1 MAGVLCQEG
10 QELTHEGS
18 WLYVNEA
25 DMKVVNRGTFTTGGF
40 SPYCT
45 SGSYVS
51 TFTNEGTMNFDGTN
65 DEYATFHVQ
74 NFMNSGKLVI
84 DSCYSFM
91 VDGSFVNTGTIF
103 LSDIESFTGQI
114 DNSNGTIV
122 YDHNSTIGA
131 RLLDALKN
139 SGGTVITKEEYEQVK
154 PQTFSITYELNG
166 GTYIDGAENPSEY
179 VYDPANPDAE
189 LKIPNQPIKKGCTFM
204 GWHDGQN
211 NIGVQPVI
219 YTIDRKSK
227 ALSAIW
233 EENRYEIHYELD
245 GGVIESGDNPVSYT
259 VSGESFTLRAPVKP
273 GYRFDGWTGSNGQQP
288 QDTVT
293 VVKGSVGNLTF
304 RANWTPRGDID
315 YAVKIYYQR
324 ADGTYSD
331 TPDKTEAW
339 KGETNFQVT
348 ISAAT
353 YIREGFEPDT
363 EKSQVSGTVVPDGS
377 LCLTMYYKRKTCQL
391 SFFRWDNTVA
401 AVETAAYGTAVK
413 PPEIEREAEA
423 DYTYEFL
430 GWAAGSPDGDIVSEP
445 ITAEGDCSYYTVFKS
460 IPNFRTITFET
471 TNGFVL
477 PENPVLRVM
486 KGEKYEI
493 SLGLENE
500 FYCIGTPEWG
510 HTLREYHI
518 YGTKESGEIVTLQW
532 NEDFF
537 LNQDGFGKPVVLT
550 IPKVEYDL
558 TIILC
563 PKYHEEHDYWV
574 SEIPSTETAPGKRT
588 EFCYF
593 CGKTIVTELPV
604 ATELPGAT
612 EPPAGTPV
620 PTQPAAT
627 FTPEA
632 TQLPVAT
639 KSPEATELPVP
650 TKSPETTEPPA
661 GTPVPTQPA
670 ATFTPQ
676 ATNPPLVVVPS
687 PGLPASAAPTVS
699 PEPKSAERIVIVK
712 RIRSSESVNRL
723 KWKKVNGADGY
734 RIYAARC
741 GGGRKLKK
749 VKEIKSGNQTVFSHK
764 KLKKNTYYRYRVVA
778 YKNEGKIKKIIGR
791 SLILHTLTE
800 GSKKYGNPRRVSVR
814 GKKLSLAAGASVK
827 ISASVHSKGKKIK
840 RHVPKIR
847 YVVSDPL
854 VAGISPGGRLQ
865 AKKKGNCRIYAVAQN
880 GAYVSI
886 LCRVHD

>member
-65 DEYATFHVQ
+65 DEDATFHVQ
-74 NFMNSGKLVI
+74 NFMNNGKLVI

-91 VDGSFVNTGTIF
+91 IDGSFVNTGTIF

-189 LKIPNQPIKKGCTFM
+189 LKIPNQPIKKGCTFK

-219 YTIDRKSK
+219 YTMDKKSK
-227 ALSAIW
+227 VLSAIW

-401 AVETAAYGTAVK
+401 AVETAAYGTAVE

-445 ITAEGDCSYYTVFKS
+445 ITAEGDGSYYTVFKS

-486 KGEKYEI
+486 KGEEYEI

-550 IPKVEYDL
+550 IPKVEHDL
-558 TIILC
+558 TIMLC

-574 SEIPSTETAPGKRT
+574 SEIPSTETVPGKRT
-588 EFCYF
+588 EFCYL

-604 ATELPGAT
+604 ATKQ
-612 EPPAGTPV
+612 PAGTPV
-620 PTQPAAT
+620 PAQPSAT
-627 FTPEA
+627 AVP
-632 TQLPVAT
+632 QAT
-639 KSPEATELPVP
+639 KLPG
-650 TKSPETTEPPA
+650 ETEPPA
-661 GTPVPTQPA
+661 
-670 ATFTPQ
+670 
-676 ATNPPLVVVPS
+676 
-687 PGLPASAAPTVS
+687 VS
-699 PEPKSAERIVIVK
+699 TEPKRAESIVIVK
-712 RIRSSESVNRL
+712 RIRSSENVNRL
-723 KWKKVNGADGY
+723 KWKKVKGADGY

-741 GGGRKLKK
+741 GKDRKMKK
-749 VKEIKSGNQTVFSHK
+749 VKEIKSGNRTVFSHK
-764 KLKKNTYYRYRVVA
+764 RLKKNTYYRYRVVA
-778 YKNEGKIKKIIGR
+778 YKNEGKNKKIIGR
-791 SLILHTLTE
+791 SLILHTLTK
-800 GSKKYGNPRRVSVR
+800 GSEKYGNPRRVNIRS
-814 GKKLSLAAGASVK
+814 KELSLSEGASVQ
-827 ISASVHSKGKKIK
+827 ISASVHLKGKKLRK
-840 RHVPKIR
+840 HVPKIR
-847 YVVSDPL
+847 YVVSDSS
-854 VAGISPGGRLQ
+854 VAGVSSGGRIQ
-865 AKKKGNCRIYAVAQN
+865 AKKKGSCRVYAVAQN
-880 GAYVSI
+880 GAYASI
-886 LCRVHD
+886 LCKVHD